1 MSNDLERN
9 MPFSDETTA
18 RPSSA
23 FMPTLEDEETILEM
37 GDDFNIDGFQ
47 VVRREFF
54 AHLREPSITFNDRK
68 VYVNAA
74 CLAKFPHVEYVQAL
88 INPETKIF
96 ALRPCSEG
104 SRGSFQWCLDSKGKR
119 KPKPTTCTLFFA
131 KLFAMMDWNTDY
143 RYKMLGNVIHAN
155 GEYLIAFDLTSTE
168 VYQKVFNEDKKPV
181 ISRKAVF
188 PAGWKDQFGL
198 PFHEH
203 RQSMLVN
210 IFDGYAIYTIKD
222 NEKAKA
228 AAPVPEPVNSTLSTS
243 STGGLSYE

>member
-1 MSNDLERN
+1 MSNDFKQNTYFAEEANDRVQ
-9 MPFSDETTA
+9 
-18 RPSSA
+18 SA
-23 FMPTLEDEETILEM
+23 FVPSLDESETVLEM
-37 GDDFNIDGFQ
+37 GEDFNIDGFQ

-68 VYVNAA
+68 VYVNSA
-74 CLAKFPHVEYVQAL
+74 CLAKFPHVEFVQAL
-88 INPETKIF
+88 INPDTKIF

-104 SRGSFQWCLDSKGKR
+104 ARGSFQWCLDSKGKR

-222 NEKAKA
+222 NEKTKS
-228 AAPVPEPVNSTLSTS
+228 AAPVPKPVNSTVSTP